1 MKRSLARA
9 LVVATIAGSTL
20 TGCISPRSFVDP
32 SVPKVAY
39 EDLRKRSEP
48 LRLKV
53 AVEFQRNGTHLP
65 RADAALRD
73 HAERTLRATGLV
85 QPVEAQ
91 EVGDIS
97 ITVNNLGDV
106 GQAAAKG
113 FGTGLT
119 FGLVGSTVMDAYEM
133 TVVMTVNGRQ
143 IRRSA
148 VKHALYTAIGNTTL
162 PEGVETV
169 PPGVAFGKVV
179 EQLLLRTLR
188 DMQRSGELSAVQVL
202 PALRRAS

>member
-1 MKRSLARA
+1 MKRSLACA

-32 SVPKVAY
+32 SMPKVAY

-65 RADAALRD
+65 RVDAALRD

-188 DMQRSGELSAVQVL
+188 DMQRSDELSAVQVL